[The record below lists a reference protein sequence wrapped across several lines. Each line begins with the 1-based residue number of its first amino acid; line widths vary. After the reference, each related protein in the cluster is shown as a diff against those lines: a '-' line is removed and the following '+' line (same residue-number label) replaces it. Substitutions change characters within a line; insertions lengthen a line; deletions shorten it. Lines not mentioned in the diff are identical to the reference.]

1 MLRLLPLALLAVAA
15 AEPQW
20 MIPSTIQSNGLVK
33 HWNGAVTP
41 METPAVAMA
50 KANHLAA
57 KGAFIPYT
65 GIHMIGKREAEPQWI
80 NSPFF
85 SSFAGYNLVLPY
97 NTYSNILSLGKREAE
112 EEKKAE
118 EEPMK
123 VLPAMTYGMP
133 WAYNTMPLAYN
144 AMPLTYAAMPVA
156 KPMVAHWN
164 GAVVPM
170 DTAEVAKAKM
180 EHFEAKV
187 EEYKKNPEL
196 KKMVYTAPL
205 ITKLWKREA
214 EEKKE
219 DAITYAGLPV
229 ETADAW
235 IKKADGMTTYKMPIT
250 YASTYG
256 MPLATSLIKPAMT
269 TYIKPAMTTSYI
281 TSRTV
286 MPSIMGYNN
295 LFI

>member
-1 MLRLLPLALLAVAA
+1 MLRFVSLAALLAVAA

-20 MIPSTIQSNGLVK
+20 MIPSTLQADGLVK

-80 NSPFF
+80 NSPFY
-85 SSFAGYNLVLPY
+85 SGFAGYNLALPY
-97 NTYSNILSLGKREAE
+97 NTIKRILPLGKREAE

-118 EEPMK
+118 EPMK
-123 VLPAMTYGMP
+123 VLPTMTYGMP
-133 WAYNTMPLAYN
+133 WAYNTMMAYNTMPLAYS
-144 AMPLTYAAMPVA
+144 AMPIA

-170 DTAEVAKAKM
+170 DTAEVAKAKA

-196 KKMVYTAPL
+196 EKMVYTAPL

-214 EEKKE
+214 EDKMEEKKV

-229 ETADAW
+229 EPAQAW
-235 IKKADGMTTYKMPIT
+235 IKKADGMTTYKMPFTTMPI
-250 YASTYG
+250 ASTYG
-256 MPLATSLIKPAMT
+256 MPLATS
-269 TYIKPAMTTSYI
+269 YIKPAMTTSYI

-286 MPSIMGYNN
+286 MPSTWGYNR
-295 LFI
+295 LFL

>member
-1 MLRLLPLALLAVAA
+1 
-15 AEPQW
+15 
-20 MIPSTIQSNGLVK
+20 MIPSTLQADGLVK

-85 SSFAGYNLVLPY
+85 NSFAGYNLALPY
-97 NTYSNILSLGKREAE
+97 NNINRILPLGKREAE
-112 EEKKAE
+112 DEKKV

-133 WAYNTMPLAYN
+133 WAYNTMMAYNTMPLAYP
-144 AMPLTYAAMPVA
+144 AMPIA

-180 EHFEAKV
+180 EHLEAKV

-214 EEKKE
+214 E
-219 DAITYAGLPV
+219 D
-229 ETADAW
+229 
-235 IKKADGMTTYKMPIT
+235 KKAEEPMKVLPAMTYR
-250 YASTYG
+250 
-256 MPLATSLIKPAMT
+256 MPLAYNTMPLAYSAMPIAKPMVAHWNGAVVPMDT
-269 TYIKPAMTTSYI
+269 AEVAK
-281 TSRTV
+281 
-286 MPSIMGYNN
+286 
-295 LFI
+295 

>member
-1 MLRLLPLALLAVAA
+1 MPWAYNTMPLAYNTMPLTYAAMPIAKPMVA
-15 AEPQW
+15 
-20 MIPSTIQSNGLVK
+20 
-33 HWNGAVTP
+33 HWNGAVVP
-41 METPAVAMA
+41 MDTAEVTKA
-50 KANHLAA
+50 KMEHFEA
-57 KGAFIPYT
+57 KVEEYKKNPELKKMVYT
-65 GIHMIGKREAEPQWI
+65 APLITKLW
-80 NSPFF
+80 
-85 SSFAGYNLVLPY
+85 
-97 NTYSNILSLGKREAE
+97 KREAE
-112 EEKKAE
+112 EVKKA

-144 AMPLTYAAMPVA
+144 TMPLTYAAMPVA

-196 KKMVYTAPL
+196 EKMVYTAPL

-219 DAITYAGLPV
+219 DDTITYAGLPV
-229 ETADAW
+229 ETAEAW

-256 MPLATSLIKPAMT
+256 MPLTTSLIKPAMT
-269 TYIKPAMTTSYI
+269 TYIKPALTTTYI

-286 MPSIMGYNN
+286 MPSVMGYNR